1 MTASETS
8 PDDGELMRRLQA
20 GDDRALD
27 ALMERWQ
34 VPLRR
39 FIYRS
44 LSNEAD
50 ALDLSQETF
59 VRVYTHRAKF
69 RPGAKFSTWLF
80 SIALNLCR
88 DGIRRRKV
96 RPAMPLDE
104 AGLAAASDRSADPSG
119 TAPDSDLVRAET
131 AQTVRSAVEALPEPL
146 KTAVLLCEYEDLSL
160 TEAAGVVGC
169 SAKAVETRLYR
180 ARALLRESLAAFFKK
195 S

>member
-1 MTASETS
+1 MTDSETS
-8 PDDGELMRRLQA
+8 PADGELMARLQA
-20 GDDRALD
+20 GDDLALT
-27 ALMERWQ
+27 ALMSRWQ
-34 VPLRR
+34 IPLRR

-44 LSNEAD
+44 LGNEAD
-50 ALDLSQETF
+50 ALDVAQETF
-59 VRVYTHRAKF
+59 VRVYQHRAKF

-104 AGLAAASDRSADPSG
+104 AGVVAASEHITDPSE

-160 TEAAGVVGC
+160 ADAAEVAGC

-180 ARALLRESLAAFFKK
+180 ARALLRESLAVFFKK
-195 S
+195 G

>member
-1 MTASETS
+1 MTDAETS
-8 PDDGELMRRLQA
+8 SDDGELMARLQA
-20 GDDRALD
+20 GDDLALT
-27 ALMERWQ
+27 ALMNRWQ
-34 VPLRR
+34 IPLRR

-44 LSNEAD
+44 LGNETD
-50 ALDLSQETF
+50 ALEVAQETF
-59 VRVYTHRAKF
+59 VRVYAHRAKF

-104 AGLAAASDRSADPSG
+104 AGLAAASDRMADTSG
-119 TAPDSDLVRAET
+119 SAPDSDLVRVET

-160 TEAAGVVGC
+160 ADAAEVAGC
-169 SAKAVETRLYR
+169 SSKAVETRLYR
-180 ARALLRESLAAFFKK
+180 ARALLRASLAVFFKK
-195 S
+195 

>member
-1 MTASETS
+1 VTDSHTS
-8 PDDGELMRRLQA
+8 ADDSELMARLQG
-20 GDDRALD
+20 GDDRALT
-27 ALMERWQ
+27 ALMDRWQ
-34 VPLRR
+34 IPLRR

-44 LSNEAD
+44 LNNEAD
-50 ALDLSQETF
+50 ALDLAQETF

-96 RPAMPLDE
+96 RPSVPLDE
-104 AGLAAASDRSADPSG
+104 AGLVAASDRSVDASRA
-119 TAPDSDLVRAET
+119 APDSDLLRAET
-131 AQTVRSAVEALPEPL
+131 AQTVRTAVDALPEPL

-160 TEAAGVVGC
+160 SEAAGVVGC

-180 ARALLRESLAAFFKK
+180 ARTLLRESLAAFF
-195 S
+195 